1 MTERGTDPERIARTI
16 RALADRVGGL
26 RPEIALRHLLDRK
39 VERDAHLWTPRSLKT
54 ACILQGGAMRGVA
67 SAGAIVALEQL
78 GFTRAFDAVYGASAG
93 AINGAYFLAGQA
105 AFGTSIYYQDIA
117 NRRFIN
123 PARPWKIVDMDFL
136 FEEIIARRKRLD
148 LHRLRRNE
156 TPLYIVATEVQTGR
170 EVLFSS
176 HDHTLDLLAALKASA
191 ALPILYPHPVPIGE
205 RLYVDGGVVD
215 AIPIERA
222 IRDGCTDLLV
232 VLTVPK
238 TYRAAP
244 PGALERVLAAR
255 LLRPLSPDLERAF
268 LHRHE
273 AYNRAL
279 DLALGRRDAPVN
291 ILALF
296 LDPQFP
302 LRRLT
307 TEVRLLKQAAM
318 DMGLLALRLFAGE
331 EYEPVELLQFVQ
343 SSQAQHYG
351 DRKEPARAGIRD

>member
-1 MTERGTDPERIARTI
+1 MRVDRARITQ
-16 RALADRVGGL
+16 ALQAFSDRVGGL
-26 RPEIALRHLLDRK
+26 RPDVALHHILERK
-39 VERDAHLWTPRSLKT
+39 IERDAGLITPISPKT
-54 ACILQGGAMRGVA
+54 ACVLQGGAMRGVA
-67 SAGAIVALEQL
+67 SAGAIIALEQL
-78 GFTRAFDAVYGASAG
+78 GFTHAFDAVYGASAG

-117 NRRFIN
+117 NRRFIHL
-123 PARPWKIVDMDFL
+123 ARLWKVVDMDFL

-148 LHRLRRNE
+148 LDRVRANR
-156 TPLYIVATEVQTGR
+156 TPLYIVATDVRTGR
-170 EVLFSS
+170 EVLFCS
-176 HDHTLDLLAALKASA
+176 HDRELDLLAALKASA
-191 ALPILYPHPVPIGE
+191 ALPILYPHPVRVGD

-215 AIPIERA
+215 AIPIEHA

-244 PGALERVLAAR
+244 PNALERLVAAR
-255 LLRPLSPDLERAF
+255 WLRRLSPDLERAL

-279 DLALGRRDAPVN
+279 DLALGRPEAPVN

-296 LDPQFP
+296 LDPHLP

-307 TEVRLLKQAAM
+307 TDARLLKRAAIE
-318 DMGLLALRLFAGE
+318 MGRLVFHLFAGE
-331 EYEPVELLQFVQ
+331 DREPVELLHFV
-343 SSQAQHYG
+343 
-351 DRKEPARAGIRD
+351 KN